1 VEAVLRAIAEPRRQ
15 EILRLVWAQ
24 ECTAGEVAAHFEVTR
39 PNISKHLRV
48 AGLVTERRD
57 GTRRLYRARPE
68 RLAEVQAFV
77 ASFWD
82 ESLAQIKRSAE
93 TDARRRS

>member
-1 VEAVLRAIAEPRRQ
+1 LLGCGGARATAWRQ
-15 EILRLVWAQ
+15 KSRLVWR
-24 ECTAGEVAAHFEVTR
+24 ECTAGEVAAHFCNPPEHFATV
-39 PNISKHLRV
+39 KLR
-48 AGLVTERRD
+48 AGWDERRD
-57 GTRRLYRARPE
+57 GTRRLYRARPQ

-82 ESLAQIKRSAE
+82 ESLAQIKSSAE

>member
-1 VEAVLRAIAEPRRQ
+1 L
-15 EILRLVWAQ
+15 WA
-24 ECTAGEVAAHFEVTR
+24 
-39 PNISKHLRV
+39 
-48 AGLVTERRD
+48 
-57 GTRRLYRARPE
+57 RRLYRARPE